1 MKNIVPL
8 TILNCTCLYY
18 NILLKYQIRKQKMK
32 NDLERAEVRRIIW
45 FDLADYIYN
54 IKFLAATSSSFR
66 IIVL

>member
-1 MKNIVPL
+1 MKS
-8 TILNCTCLYY
+8 
-18 NILLKYQIRKQKMK
+18 
-32 NDLERAEVRRIIW
+32 DLERAEVRRILW